1 MKKRNTVEARLKSQ
15 IIKRESKNTVEARLK
30 SQRVKR
36 ESKLARQETR
46 FQEIK
51 KLNTNDG
58 QQWTCCACSVEICKF
73 LQTSNITNLKRK
85 GKEKGKKFWR
95 KDFYW
100 QKFCYHFFFVLLFR
114 EFYFWLIFW
123 CQDNGTL

>member
-1 MKKRNTVEARLKSQ
+1 MEARLKSQ

-58 QQWTCCACSVEICKF
+58 QQ
-73 LQTSNITNLKRK
+73 
-85 GKEKGKKFWR
+85 
-95 KDFYW
+95 
-100 QKFCYHFFFVLLFR
+100 
-114 EFYFWLIFW
+114 
-123 CQDNGTL
+123 